1 MVTEIFCVRVNVSVA
16 TESGAQ
22 QLATEIKY
30 KTCLMFA
37 FKFSDVNSFEIH
49 STLFFKESHA
59 IKRNQIF
66 KTVTV
71 TLLNT

>member
-1 MVTEIFCVRVNVSVA
+1 M
-16 TESGAQ
+16 
-22 QLATEIKY
+22 ATEIKY
-30 KTCLMFA
+30 NTCLMFA

-71 TLLNT
+71 TLLHT